1 MHRRILGGA
10 ALALAIAASIAWV
23 KLNVPLHVQPASALA
38 VAGTS
43 TVKSFECK
51 AKTMDATVET
61 ITADAIGS
69 LLAGE
74 KGIGGVTFTV
84 ASAQL
89 DCGNGTMNGHMLKA
103 LKAKE
108 FATISFALASYELAK
123 RADTTTVQMRGT
135 LTLSGAQKEITLDAV
150 AAPGPDSSLRV
161 TGVYTLNMKDYGIKP
176 PTLML
181 GALRVGEKVNVK
193 FDLLLKP

>member
-1 MHRRILGGA
+1 MRRRILAGGA
-10 ALALAIAASIAWV
+10 WALAIAGSIAWA
-23 KLNVPLHVQPASALA
+23 KLNESLRVQPASSLA

-51 AKTMDATVET
+51 AKTMDATVES
-61 ITADAIGS
+61 ITDDAIRS
-69 LLAGE
+69 VLAGL
-74 KGIGGVTFTV
+74 KGVGGVTFTV
-84 ASAQL
+84 AAAQL

-108 FATISFALASYELAK
+108 FANITFALASYELGT

-150 AAPGPDSSLRV
+150 ATQGPDGSLRV
-161 TGVYTLNMKDYGIKP
+161 AGTYPLNMKEYGIKP

-181 GALRVGEKVNVK
+181 GTMRVGEKVNVK